1 MLDVL
6 IALYVLMAM
15 LCIVGAMMFL
25 NQNKRCGVWMTPVAV
40 LAGVTWPIG
49 VYAHLYNK
57 RAEQRFALTCATA
70 RVAGW
75 HRYRYVVLTP
85 DGQPRPLVNDH
96 IPNQEVGD
104 TVWVAIYSH
113 TGVDYRR
120 DTKHVVQI
128 ADMERVSEAVAK
140 AALRPL
146 GRRWWYHFR
155 TGL

>member
-15 LCIVGAMMFL
+15 FCIVGAMMFL
-25 NQNKRCGVWMTPVAV
+25 SQNKRCGVWMTPVAV
-40 LAGVTWPIG
+40 LSGIAWPVGVVGHFW
-49 VYAHLYNK
+49 NK
-57 RAEQRFALTCATA
+57 RALRQFQTQCVSA

-75 HRYRYVVLTP
+75 HRYRYVVIAP
-85 DGQPRPLVNDH
+85 DGQVRPLVNDQV
-96 IPNQEVGD
+96 PAQEVGD

-120 DTKHVVQI
+120 DTKLVVQI
-128 ADMERVSEAVAK
+128 ADMERVTEAQAK